1 MNPNNNDRL
10 FDFLTILSLI
20 LQLQVYDEQKVQA
33 NNDDIMHEL
42 QKQNESYLEQ
52 IIHNQ
57 QIIMNKL
64 IHSPEKVDK

>member
-1 MNPNNNDRL
+1 MDNDRL
-10 FDFLTILSLI
+10 FDLLTILSLI

-52 IIHNQ
+52 IISNQ
-57 QIIMNKL
+57 KIIMEQLNKL
-64 IHSPEKVDK
+64 T

>member
-1 MNPNNNDRL
+1 MNNDRL
-10 FDFLTILSLI
+10 FDLLTILSLI

-52 IIHNQ
+52 IIYNQ
-57 QIIMNKL
+57 QIIIEQLNKL
-64 IHSPEKVDK
+64 TCEG

>member
-1 MNPNNNDRL
+1 MNNDRL
-10 FDFLTILSLI
+10 FDLLTILSLI

-52 IIHNQ
+52 IISNQ
-57 QIIMNKL
+57 KIIMEQLNKL
-64 IHSPEKVDK
+64 TCEG